1 MNLSVLITPQF
12 RLSEVETLGLLDTLE
27 HLLQEHQTLLFILQE
42 EKRLIVEGKIEGLLS
57 RVNEK
62 EAVMRRIAGL
72 EQERIGMTDR
82 LEGQKQRPS
91 LKTLILHV
99 VPIYRAKLN
108 GLRKKL
114 EVLTTSITEIN
125 QMNGILVERV
135 LTQISDLFTLL
146 GHLTSD
152 GETYQGSG
160 KMSKQLMSRT
170 ISRG

>member
-1 MNLSVLITPQF
+1 LSVLITPQL
-12 RLSEVETLGLLDTLE
+12 RLSEAETLGLLNTLE
-27 HLLQEHQTLLFILQE
+27 HLFQEHQALLFILQE

-57 RVNEK
+57 RVSEK

-72 EQERIGMTDR
+72 EQERIGITDR

-99 VPIYRAKLN
+99 APIYRAKLN
-108 GLRKKL
+108 SLRQKL

-125 QMNGILVERV
+125 QMNGVLVGRV
-135 LTQISDLFTLL
+135 LTQISDLFILL

-160 KMSKQLMSRT
+160 KMSHATLGRT